1 MINPRDDIIQK
12 ITGILLAH
20 GCNDQMVRNEI
31 ILALENYEISER
43 CTDVAIA
50 DKTANEM
57 LIKEYAVA
65 KAVSGRSPKTIKQY
79 TRALNYFISRLNKK
93 LVDVTPAD
101 IRAYTAHRIIDDGAN
116 GLGLVNERQ
125 YLNSFFDWC
134 VNNEYMTK
142 NPVKA
147 VEQIK
152 LPEKHKEAFT
162 DLELEKIRRA
172 CMTTKEKA
180 LVETLMSTA
189 CRVSELVSIKTQDID
204 GKRIMVRG
212 KGNKFAPVY
221 LSASAQVAIE
231 AYLLER
237 TDNNPYLFDGRYED
251 RPASVRNIERM
262 LSVIGERAGVTDVHP
277 HKFRHTAATQALR
290 KGMKLEIVSKMLRHN
305 NINTTMKYIDIDDR
319 ELEHQHERFA

>member
-125 YLNSFFDWC
+125 HLNSFFDWC

-204 GKRIMVRG
+204 SKRIMVRG

-237 TDNNPYLFDGRYED
+237 TDNNPYLFGGRYED

-262 LSVIGERAGVTDVHP
+262 LAVIGERAGVTDVHP

>member
-1 MINPRDDIIQK
+1 MSSARDTLISQ
-12 ITGILLAH
+12 ITGILLDH
-20 GCNDQMVRNEI
+20 GCADQMVRSEI
-31 ILALENYEISER
+31 VLALEGYEITER
-43 CTDVAIA
+43 CTELAIS
-50 DKTANEM
+50 DRDANER
-57 LIKEYAVA
+57 LIKEYAIA

-79 TRALNYFISRLNKK
+79 TRTLRFFLARLNKK

-101 IRAYTAHRIIDDGAN
+101 IRAYTAHRIVDDGMH

-125 YLNSFFDWC
+125 YLNAFFDWC

-162 DLELEKIRRA
+162 DMELEKIRSA
-172 CMTTKEKA
+172 CNTLKEKA

-189 CRVSELVSIKTQDID
+189 CRASELVSIKTQDID

-221 LSASAQVAIE
+221 LSAAAQVAIE
-231 AYLLER
+231 DYLMER
-237 TDNNPYLFDGRYED
+237 TDNNPYLFGGRKED
-251 RPASVRNIERM
+251 QSASVRTIERM
-262 LSVIGERAGVTDVHP
+262 LKIIGDRAGVEDVHP

-290 KGMKLEIVSKMLRHN
+290 KGMKLEIVSKMLRHA
-305 NINTTMKYIDIDDR
+305 NINTTMKYIDIDEK
-319 ELEHQHERFA
+319 ELEYQHERFA